1 MGGESG
7 GSGRGRKVKAGLDR
21 VAYEFGGQVFLLLLK
36 LGRKLGVCGD
46 EAAIRRCLAV
56 RILEGGEEQLG
67 SDGHVFQGEDSLV
80 DFVAVCVVPVDG
92 GSVGLKN
99 MRNLASE
106 QLRVQSLV
114 IERKLTQ
121 EGLPEKSGTFRHSRG
136 VGVQHSERFS
146 LRAPV
151 VVQ

>member
-1 MGGESG
+1 M
-7 GSGRGRKVKAGLDR
+7 KASLDR
-21 VAYEFGGQVFLLLLK
+21 VTNECGGQVLLLQLK

-67 SDGHVFQGEDSLV
+67 SDGHVFQGENSLV
-80 DFVAVCVVPVDG
+80 HFVAVCVVPVDG

-106 QLRVQSLV
+106 QLRVQSWV
-114 IERKLTQ
+114 IERELTQ
-121 EGLPEKSGTFRHSRG
+121 EDLS
-136 VGVQHSERFS
+136 
-146 LRAPV
+146 
-151 VVQ
+151 